1 MKKIGLTGGIGSG
14 KSYVAKQ
21 LEGMGYP
28 IYYSDDQANMIS
40 NENLNIRES
49 LIALVGPMVYLN
61 DKLNKEYLS
70 AQFFSNE
77 QLRKKVNKIIHPV
90 VRADFNNW
98 VKEQKVSDLIFNE
111 AAILF
116 ETEAYKNF
124 DAIILVHAPE
134 KVRVQRLMKRDG
146 SSPSE
151 IQLKINAQWSD
162 ERKKALTPYHILNDG
177 KASIEEQINAIITQ
191 ILQ

>member
-1 MKKIGLTGGIGSG
+1 MDLLT
-14 KSYVAKQ
+14 
-21 LEGMGYP
+21 
-28 IYYSDDQANMIS
+28 
-40 NENLNIRES
+40 
-49 LIALVGPMVYLN
+49 
-61 DKLNKEYLS
+61 
-70 AQFFSNE
+70 
-77 QLRKKVNKIIHPV
+77 RKKVNTIIHPV

-151 IQLKINAQWSD
+151 IKIPAVI
-162 ERKKALTPYHILNDG
+162 RVILALILG
-177 KASIEEQINAIITQ
+177 FGYFS
-191 ILQ
+191 LGVFSLL